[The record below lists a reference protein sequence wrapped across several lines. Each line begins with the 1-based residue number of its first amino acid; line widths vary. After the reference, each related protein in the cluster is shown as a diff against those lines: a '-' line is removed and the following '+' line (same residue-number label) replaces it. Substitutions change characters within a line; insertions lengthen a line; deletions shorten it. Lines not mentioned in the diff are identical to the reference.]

1 MSYQRESGCVVREG
15 ERSKWKVS
23 PGNEERGSWR
33 KLGSS
38 GHGGKRRVPSL
49 TLYSTTCDIY
59 YHSLLFGGYLG
70 ISFP

>member
-23 PGNEERGSWR
+23 PGNEERGPWR